1 MRHSQ
6 IVKDVAEALKKGGY
20 CAAVVLYEGSGD
32 SGQIDEVYIFAEG
45 EKVEIH
51 QGYHGVPSRSS
62 DQSIAVGL
70 QRDTFLDETKFIV
83 DAKEDA
89 FDHEEKV
96 WVVNDVKREVSLR
109 QRIEDIAY
117 LWLEQKHGGWEINEG
132 SYGYLVLTLT
142 EKGATLHMQHSER
155 VIDVHTSEHT
165 WSDSDDSQSDDS
177 QSHNDVG

>member
-20 CAAVVLYEGSGD
+20 CAAVVIYEGSGD

-45 EKVEIH
+45 EEVGIH

-62 DQSIAVGL
+62 DQSVAVGL
-70 QRDTFLDETKFIV
+70 QRDAFLDETRFIV
-83 DAKEDA
+83 DAKEDS
-89 FDHEEKV
+89 FDHEKEE

-117 LWLEQKHGGWEINEG
+117 LHLEAEHGGWEINEG

-142 EKGATLHMQHSER
+142 EKGATLRMEHSER
-155 VIDVHTSEHT
+155 VIEVNTHEHT
-165 WSDSDDSQSDDS
+165 WSDDDDSQSDND
-177 QSHNDVG
+177 DVG